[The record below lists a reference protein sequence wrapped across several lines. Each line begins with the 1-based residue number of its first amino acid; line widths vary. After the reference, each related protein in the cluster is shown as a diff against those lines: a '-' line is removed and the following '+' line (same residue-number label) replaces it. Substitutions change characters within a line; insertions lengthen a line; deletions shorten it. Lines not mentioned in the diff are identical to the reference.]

1 MGYDLTMDMRYTIGQ
16 TLIQRCDD
24 CEDNFAYFQVQK
36 SIGGNWFAYC
46 EKCSKMIKLEQQLEK

>member
-1 MGYDLTMDMRYTIGQ
+1 MGIQYIVGQ

-36 SIGGNWFAYC
+36 SIEGNWFAYC
-46 EKCSKMIKLEQQLEK
+46 EKCSKMIKLEQHSDK